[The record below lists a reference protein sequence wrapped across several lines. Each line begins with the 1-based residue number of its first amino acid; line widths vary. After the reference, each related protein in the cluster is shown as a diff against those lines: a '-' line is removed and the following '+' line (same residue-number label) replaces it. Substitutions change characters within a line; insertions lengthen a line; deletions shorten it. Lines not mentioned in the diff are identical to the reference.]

1 MFCSHSGTSQQ
12 QRLSDHCSRAASG
25 EGRWAV
31 LALEMAKSSPHPHLG
46 AQHSPLPSPCL
57 LQSQNPKSTG
67 SWGGKASTGGIF
79 LGCFILGRNGG
90 TSETSQRYPG
100 APFLPLQEPR
110 NRCHARSEVRA
121 VAETRAPGDASQH
134 LCLNCCQRGGSLRI
148 AVPSQPV
155 STLPPLGK
163 ELIMACL
170 CLPHA
175 GKRAGSRL
183 GWEQACGRSCAVG
196 LPLLV
201 DSSNN

>member
-1 MFCSHSGTSQQ
+1 MGSAGIRNGQIQPSSTSW
-12 QRLSDHCSRAASG
+12 C
-25 EGRWAV
+25 
-31 LALEMAKSSPHPHLG
+31 P
-46 AQHSPLPSPCL
+46 AQPSPFSVSPPEPE
-57 LQSQNPKSTG
+57 SQIHWKG
-67 SWGGKASTGGIF
+67 RGGRLPQRGFF

-90 TSETSQRYPG
+90 TSEPSQRYPG